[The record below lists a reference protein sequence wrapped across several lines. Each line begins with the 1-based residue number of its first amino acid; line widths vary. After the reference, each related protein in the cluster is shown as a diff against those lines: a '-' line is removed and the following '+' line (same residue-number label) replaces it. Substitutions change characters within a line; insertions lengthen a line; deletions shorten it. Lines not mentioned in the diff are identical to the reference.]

1 LTTLCTVSN
10 LIHISRDRVPAVLG
24 RGSPFP
30 DGGLHRPRSDGV
42 GSTHGCKV
50 RSQEQQMRT
59 SRPIPSSARI
69 AATLVVA
76 VHLFANGVVAQG
88 TGTIRGTVTDALT
101 KRPVDGVQVYVAG
114 TELGTLTGADGRYQ
128 FSVRAGDI
136 EIRTRRVG
144 FAAEVQ
150 KATVSAG
157 QAVEL
162 NFELRQVAVALDVV
176 VVTGAGA
183 ETEKRKLGNTVT
195 TIDASTLR
203 NAPASNVS
211 EQLAARDPA
220 VAVLPSGG
228 LTGEGAQIRIRGAAS
243 LTQANEP
250 VVYVDGVRVDR
261 SGGFG
266 DNVGTGGGGTPS
278 RLDDINPE
286 AIDHM
291 EVLKGAAATTLY
303 GTEASAGVI
312 QIFTKKGARG
322 APRWDFM
329 SEQGISR
336 YPLSRYPAEA
346 GFARWDTW
354 QSCVAAGNDT
364 VPCQTKLPVA
374 DRLSQFYG
382 TTIRPFEVF
391 ERNFVQ
397 RLFETGYT
405 GTYSGA
411 VSGGTPGVTYYVN
424 GRYFTENG
432 PFGGSTLGPAADID
446 RKVQG
451 TASLDLL
458 PTDRVKIRVTTGY
471 TDAHHETPTNN
482 NNIYAPLTNA
492 IFSHP
497 EQVTCVTPRASSQP
511 DGRGGCTGPGNP
523 TGVASFGTVRED
535 MQRTNKQDVKHFIGT
550 INASYQAFPSLA
562 VEGTLG
568 VDMLS
573 QLSQGFRA
581 FDNDVDGYTLVAPA
595 GSRVVDN
602 RTQRI
607 VTAEGKTT
615 WRRPFGPQWSS
626 TLVVGGQG
634 FITKLEDEG
643 SFGGVFAGPGLEVT
657 SAGFNQ
663 NAFERALETVN
674 AGVFAQEQLGFR
686 DYAFLTLGGRYD
698 RNSAF
703 GKTSHGVLYPKASLS
718 VQPSLLPSWAGS
730 RLTSRLSTFRV
741 RGAIGQSGLQPGA
754 FDKFTTFSPLGS
766 ELGPGLAPNNL
777 GNADLKPEVS
787 TEWELGTE
795 MGALNDRAGLEITYW
810 RRRTRDALYVRQYA
824 TSGGFPNLQ
833 LSNVGEIKAG
843 GYDIT
848 ASFLPVNSG
857 KLAVKIF
864 ANATWLWAFVTKLG
878 GAPPLKVGGSYPRYR
893 NFVKEGYP
901 VGALFGAK
909 LPGPCSNRPSGAT
922 YLCLNP
928 GENPYDLTGPSGTP
942 DGKPDTDAE
951 LLAYFAVPRALNLLN
966 PLRVDENGNGDYLDH
981 YLGKS
986 NPDWQGTFGMS
997 ATVLRNFELGA
1008 LFEYKFG
1015 NYTITNLT
1023 DAFRKSNPVIGRN
1036 LSRAA
1041 QVEATMLNPASTPQ
1055 ERLAASRKWAYELK
1069 ALSPYDG
1076 LNQNENGKFLRFRE
1090 LSLTYNVPAS
1100 YSTKLGFS
1108 HMSITA
1114 AGRNLALWTPYS
1126 GIDPETNEYGR
1137 GGASADLGGI
1147 DQNFGQA
1154 IDAFGFALP
1163 RRFTF
1168 TVRLGF

>member
-1 LTTLCTVSN
+1 
-10 LIHISRDRVPAVLG
+10 VLLATC
-24 RGSPFP
+24 F
-30 DGGLHRPRSDGV
+30 
-42 GSTHGCKV
+42 
-50 RSQEQQMRT
+50 
-59 SRPIPSSARI
+59 
-69 AATLVVA
+69 AAA
-76 VHLFANGVVAQG
+76 GAAAQG
-88 TGTIRGTVTDALT
+88 TGTIRGTITDALT
-101 KRPVDGVQVYVAG
+101 KRPIDGVQVYVAG
-114 TELGTLTGADGRYQ
+114 TELGTLTGADGRFQ
-128 FSVRAGDI
+128 FSVRAGDV
-136 EIRTRRVG
+136 ELRTRRVG
-144 FAAEVQ
+144 FASEVQ
-150 KATVSAG
+150 KASVPAG
-157 QAVEL
+157 QVVEV
-162 NFELRQVAVALDVV
+162 NFELRTAAVSLDVV

-183 ETEKRKLGNTVT
+183 ETEKRKLGNTVA

-203 NAPASNVS
+203 NSPVKSFS
-211 EQLAARDPA
+211 EQLAARDPS
-220 VAVLPSGG
+220 VSVLPSGG

-261 SGGFG
+261 SGGWG
-266 DNVGTGGGGTPS
+266 DNVGPGGGGTPS

-286 AIDHM
+286 AIDHV
-291 EVLKGAAATTLY
+291 EILKGAAAATLY

-329 SEQGISR
+329 SEQALSR

-346 GFARWDTW
+346 GFARWDT
-354 QSCVAAGNDT
+354 QADCVAAGNAAT
-364 VPCQTKLPVA
+364 SCATTLPVA

-397 RLFETGYT
+397 SLFETGYT
-405 GTYSGA
+405 GTYSGS

-424 GRYFTENG
+424 GRYYTENG
-432 PFGGSTLGPAADID
+432 PFGGRNLGPAADID
-446 RKVQG
+446 HKAQG
-451 TASLDLL
+451 TASLDIL
-458 PTDRVKIRVTTGY
+458 PTDRVKLRLTSGY
-471 TDAHHETPTNN
+471 TDSHNETPQNN
-482 NNIYAPLTNA
+482 NNIYAPLTNSM
-492 IFSHP
+492 FSHP
-497 EQVTCVTPRASSQP
+497 EQATCVTVRASSEP
-511 DGRGGCTGPGNP
+511 TGRGGCTGPGNP
-523 TGVASFGTVRED
+523 TGVASFGTVREN
-535 MQRTNKQDVKHFIGT
+535 MQRTNKQDTKHFIGSL
-550 INASYQAFPSLA
+550 NASYQALPSLT

-573 QLSQGFRA
+573 QLSQGFRT
-581 FDNDVDGYTLVAPA
+581 FDNDVDGFTNVAPG
-595 GSRVVDN
+595 GSKVVDN

-607 VTAEGKTT
+607 LTAEGKTT
-615 WRRPFGPQWSS
+615 WKRGFGDQWSS
-626 TLVVGGQG
+626 ILVLGGQG

-643 SFGGVFAGPGLEVT
+643 SFGGVFPGPGLEVT
-657 SAGFNQ
+657 SAGLNQ
-663 NAFERALETVN
+663 NAFERFLETVN

-703 GKTSHGVLYPKASLS
+703 GKTSDGVVYPKASVS
-718 VQPSLLPSWAGS
+718 VQPSLLPSWTS
-730 RLTSRLSTFRV
+730 SPLTSRLTTFRV

-754 FDKFTTFSPLGS
+754 FDKFTTFSPLAS
-766 ELGPGLAPNNL
+766 EPGPGLAPSNL
-777 GNADLKPEVS
+777 GNPDLKPEVS

-795 MGALNDRAGLEITYW
+795 IGGFSDRAALDITYW
-810 RRRTRDALYVRQYA
+810 RRRTKDALYVRQYA
-824 TSGGFPNLQ
+824 PSGGFINLQ

-848 ASFLPVNSG
+848 ASVLPVNSSNLSI
-857 KLAVKIF
+857 KVF
-864 ANATWLWAFVTKLG
+864 ANAAWMWSYVTKLG

-901 VGALFGAK
+901 IGALFGAK
-909 LPGPCSNRPSGAT
+909 LPGPCSARPAGAA

-928 GENPYDLTGPSGTP
+928 GENPYDLTGPSGSP

-951 LLAYFAVPRALNLLN
+951 LLAYFSVPGALSSLN

-986 NPDWQGTFGMS
+986 TPDWQGTFGLN
-997 ATVLRNFELGA
+997 ATVLRNFELST

-1036 LSRAA
+1036 LRRAA
-1041 QVEATMLNPASTPQ
+1041 QAEATMLNPASTPEQ
-1055 ERLAASRKWAYELK
+1055 RLAASHAWAYDLK

-1090 LSLTYNVPAS
+1090 LSVTYNVPAS
-1100 YSTKLGFS
+1100 YASRLGLS
-1108 HMSITA
+1108 HMSVTA

-1126 GIDPETNEYGR
+1126 GIDPETNQYGR
-1137 GGASADLGGI
+1137 GGASPDLNGI

-1163 RRFTF
+1163 RRYSF